1 MINIELVKTRLEAET
16 LYTVELGRHREI
28 VLQELAELPILYINY
43 ATVESKSPNAAVE
56 ASAYNLNG
64 EDLVQ
69 FIDVEICTEVEN
81 LHTDFLKVNKALA
94 GWTPIEHEL
103 DHIAFSL
110 AQGGVIGEDNTRIRW
125 LSRYRTGFP
134 TLNIL

>member
-1 MINIELVKTRLEAET
+1 MIDISLVKTRLETET
-16 LYTVELGRHREI
+16 NYLVEYGRAREE
-28 VLQELAELPILYINY
+28 VLQDLINLPILYINY
-43 ATVESKSPNAAVE
+43 ASVESKSPNAAVE

-69 FIDVEICTEVEN
+69 FIDVEICTEIEN
-81 LHTDFLKVNKALA
+81 LAVNFLIVNKALS

-110 AQGGVIGEDNTRIRW
+110 AQGGVIGTDNTRIRW